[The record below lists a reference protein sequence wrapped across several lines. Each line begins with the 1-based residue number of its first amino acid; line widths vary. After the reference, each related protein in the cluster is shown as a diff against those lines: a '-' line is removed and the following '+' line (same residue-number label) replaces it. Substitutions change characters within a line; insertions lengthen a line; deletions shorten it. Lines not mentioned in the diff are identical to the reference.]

1 VSPGATQEWLW
12 AENHEGAAVESRTHK
27 RKKASFDMVTIK
39 EIVSLV
45 RSAQNFDPD
54 SLENRS
60 PYLIDIL
67 IPKIGWVLKKYF
79 RASVKGVE
87 RIPQG
92 PALYVGNHSMG
103 MQTLDTGIFF
113 AQAYK
118 AHGMDALPYGL
129 QHDIGLV
136 IPLVSRLAAA
146 AGGVRA
152 TKENGLKLL
161 AQGHK
166 VITYPGG
173 GEDAFRPYRN
183 RDKIVFNSR
192 TGYIRLALE
201 AGVPIVPI
209 VSAGAQAAFFI
220 VDDLR
225 WLAKALGLEKRFRIG
240 VWPLMVSFPLG
251 VTLFPN
257 PFFIPF
263 PTRICMEVMKPVR
276 FERSGKAAAQDDAFV
291 RSCAERVES
300 AMQQTLTRLARERED
315 KAGCC
320 IT

>member
-1 VSPGATQEWLW
+1 MISKTEITDLAQ
-12 AENHEGAAVESRTHK
+12 S
-27 RKKASFDMVTIK
+27 IK
-39 EIVSLV
+39 S
-45 RSAQNFDPD
+45 FDPD
-54 SLENRS
+54 CLENRS
-60 PYLIDIL
+60 PFLIDLL
-67 IPKIGWVLKKYF
+67 IPKIGWALKKYF
-79 RASVKGVE
+79 RASVEGIE
-87 RIPQG
+87 RIPKG

-113 AQAYK
+113 AEAYN

-136 IPLVSRLAAA
+136 LPVVSRLAAA

-152 TKENGLKLL
+152 TRENGLTLL
-161 AQGHK
+161 ARGHK

-173 GEDAFRPYRN
+173 GEDAFRPFRHRN
-183 RDKIVFNSR
+183 KIVFCQR

-201 AGVPIVPI
+201 AGVPIVPV

-225 WLAKALGLEKRFRIG
+225 WLAKALGLDKKFRIG

-251 VTLFPN
+251 ITFFPN

-263 PTRICMEVMKPVR
+263 PTKICMEVMEPIK
-276 FERSGKAAAQDDAFV
+276 FERKGKAAAKDDSFV
-291 RSCAERVES
+291 RSCASRVEG
-300 AMQQTLTRLARERED
+300 AMQETLTRLAQKRRQGIC
-315 KAGCC
+315 KNQ
-320 IT
+320 